1 VITTDANLAATIAAA
16 DHSDGRALFQW
27 VIDPVTPEE
36 FQARYYERAVCVIRR
51 ENASYYDRLLSVEH
65 LDRVLTTGLAKHPEI
80 SLVQNEKTIRSNE
93 YVDDDGRVDPVRAT
107 RLFRQGATIIFT
119 HLHQRLPELGRLCEG
134 LEGAFSSRMQTNIYL
149 TPPAAQGFAPHWD
162 THDVFILQIA
172 GTKHWTIYDTKIPL
186 PLRGQRFDRTVHAIG
201 EPTMEFTLQP
211 GDACYVPR
219 GAIHS
224 ARSSDDTS
232 LHITTGLIAHTWVDL
247 LLQAVVA
254 AGIDDVALRQNLPI
268 GWPEMA
274 ADGRL
279 TGEYRARI
287 ETLVAH
293 IASAPP
299 PFGVLAETLTADYN
313 SLSTGL
319 LRRAVDSNRLTL
331 ASLIRM
337 RDDTVAQ
344 PSANQQCSIRCGS
357 KELEMPL
364 AALPALEYMRQH
376 RPCAVDALPDDLDDE
391 SKLVLVRRLVAE
403 GIVDAS

>member
-1 VITTDANLAATIAAA
+1 MPARVRTGAMPTRRPTPTRATRRTVRKIGVITTDANLAATIAAA

-201 EPTMEFTLQP
+201 
-211 GDACYVPR
+211 
-219 GAIHS
+219 
-224 ARSSDDTS
+224 
-232 LHITTGLIAHTWVDL
+232 
-247 LLQAVVA
+247 
-254 AGIDDVALRQNLPI
+254 
-268 GWPEMA
+268 
-274 ADGRL
+274 
-279 TGEYRARI
+279 
-287 ETLVAH
+287 
-293 IASAPP
+293 
-299 PFGVLAETLTADYN
+299 
-313 SLSTGL
+313 
-319 LRRAVDSNRLTL
+319 
-331 ASLIRM
+331 
-337 RDDTVAQ
+337 
-344 PSANQQCSIRCGS
+344 
-357 KELEMPL
+357 
-364 AALPALEYMRQH
+364 
-376 RPCAVDALPDDLDDE
+376 
-391 SKLVLVRRLVAE
+391 
-403 GIVDAS
+403 